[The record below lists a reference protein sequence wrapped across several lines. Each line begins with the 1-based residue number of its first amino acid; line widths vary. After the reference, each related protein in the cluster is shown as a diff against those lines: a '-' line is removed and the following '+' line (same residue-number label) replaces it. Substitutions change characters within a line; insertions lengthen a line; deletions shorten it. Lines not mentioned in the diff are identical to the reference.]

1 MIINQDITEN
11 LFPEAQS
18 ATPFFIRSATV
29 WKMAG
34 IGVMLT
40 VLLYFLTTA
49 TLDEQLTDLYDR
61 AVGDGEMKK
70 DLLLFLMLGIPVLG
84 FVFSLL
90 MSFLPY
96 KKVRYQKKYVP
107 FALIAILG
115 IQFFLMAIRLI
126 NLLIL
131 TNKK

>member
-11 LFPEAQS
+11 LFPEAKP
-18 ATPFFIRSATV
+18 AAPFFVRRATV
-29 WKMAG
+29 WKMTG
-34 IGVMLT
+34 IAVALT

-49 TLDEQLTDLYDR
+49 TMDEQITDLYDR
-61 AVGDGEMKK
+61 AAGAGQMKK
-70 DLLLFLMLGIPVLG
+70 DLLLFLMLGVPVLG
-84 FVFSLL
+84 FALSLPV
-90 MSFLPY
+90 SFLPY
-96 KKVRYQKKYVP
+96 KKARYPKKYVP
-107 FALIAILG
+107 FAVMAILG